1 MKAKMAEQTA
11 DLIVLL
17 VAFVA
22 RLPRMGMV
30 IVLLITV
37 TSCWLEFIF

>member
-1 MKAKMAEQTA
+1 MKAKMVEQIA
-11 DLIVLL
+11 DLVVLL

-22 RLPRMGMV
+22 RLRHMDMV

>member
-1 MKAKMAEQTA
+1 MKAKMVEQT

-22 RLPRMGMV
+22 RLCCMGMV

>member
-11 DLIVLL
+11 DLVVLL
-17 VAFVA
+17 VVFVV
-22 RLPRMGMV
+22 RLRRMGMV

-37 TSCWLEFIF
+37 TSCWLEFVF